1 MEYSC
6 RGRHKSMNLLDNR
19 KNQQEEFMKISAS
32 YWMFEGGLE
41 GKRPIVEAMKE
52 AKRLGFDAIELCIAS
67 QGVLTDKTTKEQ
79 CRAIVAEAKKIG
91 IGISSVASGESW
103 GASPTANDA
112 KVRKQIID
120 FTKKALRVTKW
131 LGTDAYLFVPGAVD
145 VFFLPDAEVI
155 PYDVCYKR
163 ATEAVAKLVDTAEK
177 VGVTIGIEN
186 VWNKF
191 LLSPLEMRCFIDS
204 FQSKRVGAYFD
215 VGNVLLTGYPEQ
227 WIRILGRRI
236 KRVHIK
242 DFKKSVGTVAGF
254 VDLLEGDVD
263 FAAVKKAL
271 AAIGYKGYVTAEMIP
286 YAPGRPEKTA
296 EAMKKIFK

>member
-1 MEYSC
+1 
-6 RGRHKSMNLLDNR
+6 
-19 KNQQEEFMKISAS
+19 MKISAS
-32 YWMFEGGLE
+32 YWIFEGGLE
-41 GKRPIVEAMKE
+41 GKRPIIEAMKE
-52 AKRLGFDAIELCIAS
+52 AKKLGFDAIELCIAS
-67 QGVLTDKTTKEQ
+67 QGVLTDKTPKEE
-79 CRAIVAEAKKIG
+79 CKTIVAEAKKIG
-91 IGISSVASGESW
+91 IEISSVASGESW

-120 FTKKALRVTKW
+120 FTRKALQVTKW

-163 ATEAVAKLVDTAEK
+163 AAEAVGKLVDTAEK

-227 WIRILGRRI
+227 WIKILGKRI

-271 AAIGYKGYVTAEMIP
+271 AAIGYKGYVTAEMLP
-286 YAPGRPEKTA
+286 YVPGRPEKTA
-296 EAMKKIFK
+296 KAMKKIFK